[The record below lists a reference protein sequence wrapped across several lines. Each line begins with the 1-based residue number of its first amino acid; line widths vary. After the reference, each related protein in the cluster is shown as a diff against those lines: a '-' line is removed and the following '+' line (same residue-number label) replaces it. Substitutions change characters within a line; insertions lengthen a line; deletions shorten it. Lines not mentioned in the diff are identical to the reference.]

1 MNESLVIGYCRRNVA
16 VVDCN
21 GRIVVGSS
29 LVVVRLGGNL
39 YLVEYLCLYL
49 YLCLVDNLCLSVVVE
64 IVGDGNGEKRMVQ
77 VLYKLGGLVESWLWW
92 LSLQSEMG
100 CTYGLKLGLV
110 SIVQMVFL
118 FGNVEGL

>member
-1 MNESLVIGYCRRNVA
+1 MNESLVIGHCLRNVA

-21 GRIVVGSS
+21 CRIVVGSS
-29 LVVVRLGGNL
+29 LVVARQGGNL

-49 YLCLVDNLCLSVVVE
+49 YLCLVENLCLSVVVE
-64 IVGDGNGEKRMVQ
+64 IA

-92 LSLQSEMG
+92 LSLQGEMG